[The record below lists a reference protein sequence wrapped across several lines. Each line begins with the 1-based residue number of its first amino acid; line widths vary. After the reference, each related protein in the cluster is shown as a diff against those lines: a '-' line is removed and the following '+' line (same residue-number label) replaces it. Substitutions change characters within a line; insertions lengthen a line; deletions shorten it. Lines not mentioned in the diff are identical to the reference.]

1 VINNFVAETVTSF
14 IGSEVAVIA
23 SDAAGQV
30 ASVVK
35 KPVDFVKKVRDGGLQ
50 IAGLKPKQLA
60 KELSALT
67 EINTKPNSIVGGL
80 NAAIGKVGGARKTI
94 MKHTGLDVDFGI
106 ETLGEQFNEMISMYS
121 PYQSKGQLNN
131 KFKNYVKSLRDRVKA
146 EISDCISKHLRALR
160 NKIPALDI
168 ALDPELFIAKEIG
181 KIRSKLQQKIDG
193 ARSKLLFKKIRI
205 QQIGQFQMDILK
217 GIRGF
222 CPSTSPTA
230 IKRIQTDDLY
240 KKLKINETADEVV
253 SNVKGT
259 YDQIHTS
266 AATLKTAVTDP
277 KSTISNIVLDN
288 PE

>member
-1 VINNFVAETVTSF
+1 MAETVASF
-14 IGSEVAVIA
+14 IGSEVAGIA
-23 SDAAGQV
+23 NAAAGQV
-30 ASVVK
+30 ASVVR
-35 KPVDFVKKVRDGGLQ
+35 KPIDFVKKVRDGGLQ
-50 IAGLKPKQLA
+50 IAGLKPKQLS
-60 KELSALT
+60 KELAALT
-67 EINTKPNSIVGGL
+67 EINSKPNSIVGGL
-80 NAAIGKVGGARKTI
+80 NAAIGKVGSARKSI

-106 ETLGEQFNEMISMYS
+106 ETLGEQFNELITPFS
-121 PYQSKGQLNN
+121 PTESSGQLKE

-160 NKIPALDI
+160 NKIPSLDI

-240 KKLKINETADEVV
+240 KKLKIDETAEKVV
-253 SNVKGT
+253 GNVRGT
-259 YDQIHTS
+259 YDQIHTNVS
-266 AATLKTAVTDP
+266 TLKTAAADP
-277 KSTISNIVLDN
+277 KGTISNIVLDN
-288 PE
+288 Q